1 MLATYDDY
9 LAAEEE
15 ERRRTADGPGG
26 IDAESTWVKEM
37 GWAKHL
43 GGKDLVEL
51 YEASLGPASN
61 AARERL
67 RDAAAKEEQ
76 RQLARLGESFD
87 REIARCAERLEAVPH
102 ETLRWL
108 ASIDPNKPAGRPFGT
123 KDHASSMDQYRTYWK
138 RYLCYCVRAR
148 QLGRDAAEERYGV
161 RFSDAQWAALGD
173 VRRRDDRGGR
183 AGRPVRT
190 YGSV

>member
-9 LAAEEE
+9 LAAEKE

-76 RQLARLGESFD
+76 R
-87 REIARCAERLEAVPH
+87 
-102 ETLRWL
+102 
-108 ASIDPNKPAGRPFGT
+108 
-123 KDHASSMDQYRTYWK
+123 
-138 RYLCYCVRAR
+138 
-148 QLGRDAAEERYGV
+148 
-161 RFSDAQWAALGD
+161 
-173 VRRRDDRGGR
+173 
-183 AGRPVRT
+183 
-190 YGSV
+190 